1 MAELMRMSQGSHL
14 TRHSSIKQHPAPG
27 RLQSVCCQA
36 CLPKPWPDHCE
47 GPALLAATT
56 APLESWLVQSQSEAA
71 SRGGPSW
78 SGWPLRSAQTVQ
90 TAPWQDLHPACNSE
104 PLVCSLAAD
113 LEHTFT
119 SAHLQNASSRQSF
132 GSTNGMH
139 TIPEAFGSGGAGS
152 SSASQS
158 WR

>member
-14 TRHSSIKQHPAPG
+14 TRHSSIKEHPAP
-27 RLQSVCCQA
+27 
-36 CLPKPWPDHCE
+36 
-47 GPALLAATT
+47 
-56 APLESWLVQSQSEAA
+56 
-71 SRGGPSW
+71 
-78 SGWPLRSAQTVQ
+78 
-90 TAPWQDLHPACNSE
+90 
-104 PLVCSLAAD
+104 D

-119 SAHLQNASSRQSF
+119 SAHLQNASSRQSS